1 MPHAHITKI
10 EDARTGQWLRHLDPV
25 TDPIKRIDMGWTMG
39 DWNQLDVSTET
50 VGLREFI
57 VLPLRISI
65 IPLPLVLIVDW
76 LKMDDWVRE
85 QHARLLSIWEEADRP
100 YSHEH
105 GVSPSL
111 SIAKGKMTPNEA
123 EKEHQ
128 RQKDL
133 GWDVHGNLD
142 KDKE

>member
-57 VLPLRISI
+57 VLPCVSLSYPSLAVARSYTTLFGA
-65 IPLPLVLIVDW
+65 LPLLCLLLPQCFCYDARSAQSISPTHHPAPPRF
-76 LKMDDWVRE
+76 VR
-85 QHARLLSIWEEADRP
+85 
-100 YSHEH
+100 
-105 GVSPSL
+105 SPSL
-111 SIAKGKMTPNEA
+111 PD
-123 EKEHQ
+123 
-128 RQKDL
+128 RC
-133 GWDVHGNLD
+133 
-142 KDKE
+142 